1 MAHLRYAIDNDLATV
16 ILNNPP
22 QNRLSTEMLDELAH
36 GLDVISQ
43 SAARAVL
50 LRADGPD
57 FSCGGDI
64 VPWPDASISQLRTL
78 FERYMSVFNQFER
91 LAMPTVAVVQGRC
104 FGGGLELA
112 VRADVM
118 FAGTSARFGHPE
130 QTLGIVTLL
139 GGVYRIAERAGR
151 SRALEWALTSEQV
164 PARVM
169 EQHGVVN
176 RVCQDDV
183 LLQEVT
189 DFARQLA
196 KGATRAHAAHKA
208 LLRSWAVGGVAAAD
222 EAMFDIAMPLFETED
237 VKMAL
242 PSAVSALKAGKP
254 RPVFDFK
261 GR

>member
-1 MAHLRYAIDNDLATV
+1 MSHLRYGIENDLATV
-16 ILNNPP
+16 VLNNPP
-22 QNRLSTEMLDELAH
+22 QNRLSVEMLDELAQ
-36 GLDVISQ
+36 GLDTIGQ
-43 SAARAVL
+43 STARALL

-57 FSCGGDI
+57 FSFGGDI
-64 VPWPDASISQLRTL
+64 VPWPEASIAQLRTV

-91 LAMPTVAVVQGRC
+91 LSIPTIAAVQGHC

-112 VRADVM
+112 VRADVI
-118 FAGTSARFGHPE
+118 FAASSARFGHPE

-151 SRALEWALTSEQV
+151 SRAAEWAFSSQPV
-164 PARVM
+164 PAQVM

-176 RVCQDDV
+176 RVYQDDV
-183 LLQEVT
+183 LLQKAT
-189 DFARQLA
+189 DFARQLT
-196 KGATRAHAAHKA
+196 KGPTRAHAAHKA

-242 PSAVSALKAGKP
+242 PSAVNALKAGKP
-254 RPVFDFK
+254 RPVIDFK